1 MKKKE
6 DRRIRITKLA
16 IKESLLELMQVHPIA
31 KISVKMICDS
41 ADINRS
47 TFYAHYKD
55 QYYLLNQLQQEAVQ
69 DIKEHIFAAS
79 FVKEEEENTVP
90 VIVKVLKY
98 CKSDITLFKVLL
110 SENGD
115 SDFQHDLMLLAQE
128 KALQEIRDGRRWD
141 ARTSSYIEHF
151 AVSGVLSMIRKW
163 LADGCIDEPEHLAEL
178 MTRFLYEGIL

>member
-16 IKESLLELMQVHPIA
+16 IKESLLELMQVYPIS
-31 KISVKMICDS
+31 KISVKMICES

-55 QYYLLNQLQQEAVQ
+55 QYQLLNQLQQEAVQ
-69 DIKEHIFAAS
+69 DIKKHIFATS
-79 FVKEEEENTVP
+79 FVKEEESTVP

-115 SDFQHDLMLLAQE
+115 SDFQHELMLLAQE
-128 KALQEIRDGRRWD
+128 KALQEIRDGRHWD

-151 AVSGVLSMIRKW
+151 AVSGVLSVIRKW
-163 LADGCIDEPEHLAEL
+163 LADGCIDEPEDLAEL
-178 MTRFLYEGIL
+178 MTHFLYEGIV